1 MRRRSAERR
10 DLLPDPKYHSK
21 LVARFINMLMRCG
34 KRSLAERLVYQAFDR
49 LQAQTSAEEALQA
62 FQKAV
67 EHARPAM
74 EVKSRRVGGATYQV
88 PVEIRG
94 ERGTALALRWIRDA
108 ARAAK
113 GRPMQERLA
122 AELIAAYQGQG
133 SAVRRKEEIHRMA
146 EANKAFAHYRW

>member
-34 KRSLAERLVYQAFDR
+34 KRSLAERLVYQAFER
-49 LQAQTSAEEALQA
+49 LKAQTSAEEVLQA

-67 EHARPAM
+67 ENARPAM

-108 ARAAK
+108 ARSAK

-122 AELIAAYQGQG
+122 AELIAAFQGQG